1 MRNNVAL
8 YLPEKLDDTSP
19 TNLIYEISI
28 FMRATPSTRTR
39 PLAIHPPVLYIYP
52 RTPARRANSSSSS
65 TSLAPLVLLIVLS
78 RAVSL
83 VAGRNRLGVRK
94 RQSGER
100 ILPSMINLNARARKS
115 TLIHDRFSTL
125 RKISGKRGSRSIP
138 PPKIALTSATKRER
152 QTEKELREIR
162 LRIQDINKSAQCKY

>member
-52 RTPARRANSSSSS
+52 RTPAQRANSSSS

-125 RKISGKRGSRSIP
+125 RKISGKRGSRPSLL
-138 PPKIALTSATKRER
+138 PK
-152 QTEKELREIR
+152 LR
-162 LRIQDINKSAQCKY
+162 